1 MKHPNIYHQK
11 KSNEVVTLTS
21 ETPYCEDHFKT
32 KLQAKFSKSNLSF
45 RQKKKNLWIS
55 R

>member
-21 ETPYCEDHFKT
+21 ETPPSEDHFET
-32 KLQAKFSKSNLSF
+32 KLQAKSDKSHQSF
-45 RQKKKNLWIS
+45 
-55 R
+55 